1 MLPSEN
7 DLIIER
13 HRRLCS
19 VMEARG
25 VSAVL
30 TANPINILYATGVR
44 NMTVFSLMGPFRFVL
59 VLADGTTVLWE
70 FAGCEHLVTGNPVVD
85 DVRPA
90 PAISSIY
97 GAAYHDGIRSL
108 AEQIATI
115 LKDER
120 RIAVEGFDFEM
131 TDALRAAG
139 IAVDDAVAVFSQAR
153 LIKQPS
159 EIAVMREAVTRV
171 EAAAA
176 SLEAA
181 IAPGASALTRVRSP
195 PNSRA
200 SVRVNPLMPE
210 FAAV

>member
-1 MLPSEN
+1 
-7 DLIIER
+7 
-13 HRRLCS
+13 
-19 VMEARG
+19 
-25 VSAVL
+25 
-30 TANPINILYATGVR
+30 
-44 NMTVFSLMGPFRFVL
+44 
-59 VLADGTTVLWE
+59 
-70 FAGCEHLVTGNPVVD
+70 
-85 DVRPA
+85 

-181 IAPGASALTRVRSP
+181 
-195 PNSRA
+195 
-200 SVRVNPLMPE
+200 
-210 FAAV
+210 